1 MRRSKNEAFA
11 MSEIALH
18 SGGGIG
24 KNLPRLL
31 AFKIFFDIVHGAF
44 FARKISFFVLFLKLG
59 GENCRLCADFVFP
72 SCA

>member
-11 MSEIALH
+11 MSEIAFH
-18 SGGGIG
+18 SAAASAKTSRAYSRSKYFLI
-24 KNLPRLL
+24 LFTAL
-31 AFKIFFDIVHGAF
+31 F

-59 GENCRLCADFVFP
+59 GENCRLYADFVFP